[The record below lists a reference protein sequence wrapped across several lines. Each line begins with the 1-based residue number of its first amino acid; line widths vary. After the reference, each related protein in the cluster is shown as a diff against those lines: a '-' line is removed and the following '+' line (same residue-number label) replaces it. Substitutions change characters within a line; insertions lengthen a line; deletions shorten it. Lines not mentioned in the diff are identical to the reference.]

1 MVFFYEMHYNILL
14 LNLVL
19 TKIKGKTMTYTPIL
33 ILSLLPILAFAEMS
47 AEQARAERERQW
59 QAEYER
65 EMAKQFPTLQQEATL
80 AGITMPAGTKL
91 GLLSK
96 HSVGEE
102 AVKPEYFETAE
113 FPQAVMW
120 QGLLLKSINRRLQS
134 SHCFERH
141 NFDFEVC
148 KTLPEKERETQIH
161 WGWYLDTVLAEPS
174 KINGFICKDEVHWKR
189 PEILK
194 PYPMDKVPNISAEQP
209 APEFV
214 FDMCVLA
221 EGNEFQSKN
230 GELSF
235 RLPEKSRIFRTRF
248 MGNSLPD
255 MWTGND
261 YGDTLSFNL
270 FDLETM
276 SNWYLNL
283 QSRDLYAVSGT
294 IVKNTPTCPIEPQ
307 SYVEWHASQ
316 PETLKVYSKT
326 PVSQC
331 GRFKIEQLKNPP
343 QEIELEFLH
352 LEV

>member
-134 SHCFERH
+134 SH
-141 NFDFEVC
+141 
-148 KTLPEKERETQIH
+148 
-161 WGWYLDTVLAEPS
+161 VL
-174 KINGFICKDEVHWKR
+174 NGTIL
-189 PEILK
+189 ILK
-194 PYPMDKVPNISAEQP
+194 CAKR
-209 APEFV
+209 
-214 FDMCVLA
+214 CL
-221 EGNEFQSKN
+221 K
-230 GELSF
+230 
-235 RLPEKSRIFRTRF
+235 KS
-248 MGNSLPD
+248 
-255 MWTGND
+255 
-261 YGDTLSFNL
+261 
-270 FDLETM
+270 
-276 SNWYLNL
+276 
-283 QSRDLYAVSGT
+283 
-294 IVKNTPTCPIEPQ
+294 VKPKFIG
-307 SYVEWHASQ
+307 V
-316 PETLKVYSKT
+316 
-326 PVSQC
+326 
-331 GRFKIEQLKNPP
+331 GI
-343 QEIELEFLH
+343 
-352 LEV
+352 

>member
-1 MVFFYEMHYNILL
+1 MKY
-14 LNLVL
+14 
-19 TKIKGKTMTYTPIL
+19 
-33 ILSLLPILAFAEMS
+33 LPILMMILLPHLAFSEMS
-47 AEQARAERERQW
+47 AEQAHAERKRQW

-65 EMAKQFPTLQQEATL
+65 EMAKQFPTLQQETTL

-113 FPQAVMW
+113 FPQALMW
-120 QGLLLKSINRRLQS
+120 QGLPLKSINRRLQS

-148 KTLPEKERETQIH
+148 KTLPEKERETRIH
-161 WGWYLDTVLAEPS
+161 WGWYLDTELAEPS
-174 KINGFICKDEVHWKR
+174 KINGFICKDEVNWKR

-194 PYPMDKVPNISAEQP
+194 PYPMDKVPNVSAEQP

-214 FDMCVLA
+214 FHMCVLA

-248 MGNSLPD
+248 TGDFPD

-270 FDLETM
+270 FDLKDGT
-276 SNWYLNL
+276 WYLDL
-283 QSRDLYAVSGT
+283 ASRDLHEVSGT
-294 IVKNTPTCPIEPQ
+294 VVKGSPTYPLAPET
-307 SYVEWHASQ
+307 YVEWDFKQ
-316 PETLKVYSKT
+316 PEILKIYSKT

-331 GRFKIEQLKNPP
+331 GKFKIEKLKNPP
-343 QEIELEFLH
+343 QQMEFLD
-352 LEV
+352 LII

>member
-1 MVFFYEMHYNILL
+1 MKYLPILMMILL
-14 LNLVL
+14 
-19 TKIKGKTMTYTPIL
+19 PH
-33 ILSLLPILAFAEMS
+33 LAFAEVS
-47 AEQARAERERQW
+47 AEQVRAERERQW

-65 EMAKQFPTLQQEATL
+65 EMAKQFPTLQQETTL

-120 QGLLLKSINRRLQS
+120 QGLPLKSIHRRLHS
-134 SHCFERH
+134 SHCFEQH
-141 NFDFEVC
+141 NFDFDLC

-174 KINGFICKDEVHWKR
+174 KINGFICQDEVHWRR
-189 PEILK
+189 PETLK

-230 GELSF
+230 GELGF

-248 MGNSLPD
+248 TGDFPD

-270 FDLETM
+270 FDLEEVT
-276 SNWYLNL
+276 WYLNL
-283 QSRDLYAVSGT
+283 ASRDLHEVSGT
-294 IVKNTPTCPIEPQ
+294 VVKGSPTCPLAPET
-307 SYVEWHASQ
+307 YVEWDFKQ
-316 PETLKVYSKT
+316 PETLKIYSKT

-331 GRFKIEQLKNPP
+331 GKFKIERLNNPP
-343 QEIELEFLH
+343 QKMEFLD
-352 LEV
+352 LII

>member
-1 MVFFYEMHYNILL
+1 MKYL
-14 LNLVL
+14 
-19 TKIKGKTMTYTPIL
+19 PIL
-33 ILSLLPILAFAEMS
+33 MMMLLPHLAFAEVS

-65 EMAKQFPTLQQEATL
+65 EMAKQFPTLQQETTL

-120 QGLLLKSINRRLQS
+120 QGLPLKSIHRRLDS

-141 NFDFEVC
+141 NFDFDLC
-148 KTLPEKERETQIH
+148 KTLPEKERQTQIH
-161 WGWYLDTVLAEPS
+161 WGWYLDTELAKPS

-194 PYPMDKVPNISAEQP
+194 PYPMDKVPNVSAEQP
-209 APEFV
+209 SPEFV

-235 RLPEKSRIFRTRF
+235 RLPEKSRIFRTGF
-248 MGNSLPD
+248 TGDFPD

-270 FDLETM
+270 FDLKDGT
-276 SNWYLNL
+276 WYLDL
-283 QSRDLYAVSGT
+283 ASRDLHEVSGT
-294 IVKNTPTCPIEPQ
+294 VVKNTPTCPIEPQ

-331 GRFKIEQLKNPP
+331 GKFKIEKLKNPP
-343 QEIELEFLH
+343 QQMEFLD
-352 LEV
+352 LII

>member
-1 MVFFYEMHYNILL
+1 MKYL
-14 LNLVL
+14 
-19 TKIKGKTMTYTPIL
+19 PIL
-33 ILSLLPILAFAEMS
+33 MMLLPHLAFAEMS

-65 EMAKQFPTLQQEATL
+65 EIAQQFPTLQQETTL

-91 GLLSK
+91 QLLSK
-96 HSVGEE
+96 YSVGEA
-102 AVKPEYFETAE
+102 AVKPEYFEKAE

-120 QGLLLKSINRRLQS
+120 QGLPLKSINRRLHS

-141 NFDFEVC
+141 DFDLC
-148 KTLPEKERETQIH
+148 KTLPAEQQQTLIT
-161 WGWYLDTVLAEPS
+161 WGWYLDTELAKPS
-174 KINGFICKDEVHWKR
+174 KINGFICKDEVNWKR

-194 PYPMDKVPNISAEQP
+194 PYPRDEVPDIPAEQP

-261 YGDTLSFNL
+261 YGDILSFNL

-331 GRFKIEQLKNPP
+331 GKFKIEQLKNLP
-343 QEIELEFLH
+343 QHMEFLD
-352 LEV
+352 LIV

>member
-1 MVFFYEMHYNILL
+1 
-14 LNLVL
+14 
-19 TKIKGKTMTYTPIL
+19 MTYAPIA
-33 ILSLLPILAFAEMS
+33 ILSLLPILAFAEVS

-59 QAEYER
+59 QAAYER
-65 EMAKQFPTLQQEATL
+65 EMAQQFPTLEQETTL

-96 HSVGEE
+96 YSVGEE

-113 FPQAVMW
+113 FPQAVIW
-120 QGLLLKSINRRLQS
+120 RGLPLKSINRRLQS

-141 NFDFEVC
+141 NFDFDMCE
-148 KTLPEKERETQIH
+148 TLPEKEREIQIH
-161 WGWYLDTVLAEPS
+161 WGWHLDTVLAQPS
-174 KINGFICKDEVHWKR
+174 KINGFTCKDEVHWKR
-189 PEILK
+189 PEVLK
-194 PYPMDKVPNISAEQP
+194 PYPMDKVPYISAEQS

-270 FDLETM
+270 FDLESVT
-276 SNWYLNL
+276 WYLDL
-283 QSRDLYAVSGT
+283 QSRDLYAASGT
-294 IVKNTPTCPIEPQ
+294 IIKGSPSCPLAPKT
-307 SYVEWHASQ
+307 YVEWDFNQ

-326 PVSQC
+326 SVLQC
-331 GRFKIEQLKNPP
+331 GNFKIEMLKNPP
-343 QEIELEFLH
+343 QSIELEFIH
-352 LEV
+352 MEV

>member
-1 MVFFYEMHYNILL
+1 MKYFPILMILL
-14 LNLVL
+14 
-19 TKIKGKTMTYTPIL
+19 
-33 ILSLLPILAFAEMS
+33 SRLALADQA
-47 AEQARAERERQW
+47 AEQARVERERQW

-65 EMAKQFPTLQQEATL
+65 DMAKQFPTLQQETTL

-120 QGLLLKSINRRLQS
+120 QGLPLKSINRRLQS

-148 KTLPEKERETQIH
+148 KTLPEKERETQIY
-161 WGWYLDTVLAEPS
+161 WGWYLDTVLAKPS
-174 KINGFICKDEVHWKR
+174 KINGFICKDEVLWKR
-189 PEILK
+189 SEILK
-194 PYPMDKVPNISAEQP
+194 PYPMDEVPNISAEKP

-221 EGNEFQSKN
+221 EGNEFQSEN

-270 FDLETM
+270 FDLKTE
-276 SNWYLNL
+276 NWYLDL
-283 QSRDLYAVSGT
+283 PSRHLYTVSGT
-294 IVKNTPTCPIEPQ
+294 IVKSSSSCPLAPET
-307 SYVEWHASQ
+307 YVEWHFSQ
-316 PETLKVYSKT
+316 PETLKIYSKT
-326 PVSQC
+326 PVLQC
-331 GRFKIEQLKNPP
+331 GEFKIEMLKNPP
-343 QEIELEFLH
+343 QQTEFLN
-352 LEV
+352 LTF